1 MIADYGIEMR
11 YGVESMNNFVN
22 KTRDIARLI
31 LRAFLSLFK
40 RGNAANVLMVGFI
53 LFTSIGAG
61 IFSPALGF
69 IAAGVTCG
77 IFGFLLGLE

>member
-1 MIADYGIEMR
+1 MR
-11 YGVESMNNFVN
+11 YGIDMPFSLKAVLTATVNRLAKLSFFIRRSATRQFFTNFMM
-22 KTRDIARLI
+22 I
-31 LRAFLSLFK
+31 
-40 RGNAANVLMVGFI
+40 GFI
-53 LFTSIGAG
+53 LFTSVGAG